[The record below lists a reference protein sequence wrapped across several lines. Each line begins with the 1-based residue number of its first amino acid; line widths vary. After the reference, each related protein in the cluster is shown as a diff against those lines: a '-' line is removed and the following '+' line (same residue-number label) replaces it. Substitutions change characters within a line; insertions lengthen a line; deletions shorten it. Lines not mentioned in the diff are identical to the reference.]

1 MDTKRN
7 IGNIRTKKALIRKE
21 VLGKRRSL
29 SAEECAR
36 LSEKICEKFISS
48 DEYKNAGTILL
59 YKAYNNEVDT
69 DLIFRRAISDGKQV
83 SYPCSEI
90 VDGEP
95 DLSFYLIDDQAHLL
109 AGYKG
114 ILEPDARYAKPFGKR
129 ADICITPAVA
139 FDGKCHRIG
148 YGKAFYDRYIRQNR
162 PKLVI
167 GLAYDLQICDD
178 FEPEERDMSADMVI
192 TETTVYKNER

>member
-1 MDTKRN
+1 MDTERN
-7 IGNIRTKKALIRKE
+7 IGNIRTKKAIIRKE

-29 SAEECAR
+29 NVEECAR
-36 LSEKICEKFISS
+36 LSEMICEKFIAS

-69 DLIFRRAISDGKQV
+69 DLIFRKAISDGKQV
-83 SYPCSEI
+83 SYPRSSL

-95 DLSFYLIDDQAHLL
+95 DLSFYVIDDQAQLL

-114 ILEPDARYAKPFGKR
+114 IFEPDAGSAKPFGNR

-139 FDGKCHRIG
+139 FDVKCHRIG
-148 YGKAFYDRYIRQNR
+148 YGKAFYDRYLRQNH

-167 GLAYDLQICDD
+167 GLAYDLQICDE
-178 FEPEERDMSADMVI
+178 FEPEDRDMSTDMVI
-192 TETTVYKNER
+192 TESTVYKNER